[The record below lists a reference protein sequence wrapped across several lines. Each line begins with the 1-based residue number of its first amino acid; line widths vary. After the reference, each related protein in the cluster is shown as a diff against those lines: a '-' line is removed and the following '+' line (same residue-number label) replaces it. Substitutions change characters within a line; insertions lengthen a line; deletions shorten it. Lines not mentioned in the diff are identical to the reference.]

1 MSIVFVLI
9 PLGLLLLGIALWAF
23 VWAVNHEQF
32 EDLDRAASSILLD
45 EAEAPPPTG
54 SADPPQGQ

>member
-45 EAEAPPPTG
+45 EDEAPPPTG
-54 SADPPQGQ
+54 SAAPPQGS